1 MDIKERIDA
10 LTEAEA
16 KAALFKYSTIP
27 QKRCEF
33 CRYNNKCNY
42 SITKNSDD
50 CFSLIFDE
58 ALKEVRK

>member
-16 KAALFKYSTIP
+16 KAALAWCLEVLVIYQTAAWTKEP
-27 QKRCEF
+27 PDVDGLQKILLRQ
-33 CRYNNKCNY
+33 
-42 SITKNSDD
+42 
-50 CFSLIFDE
+50 